1 MTKNLL
7 FLSDKLPKPNYD
19 KQFKNTKNGIDE
31 NKNYRSFS
39 KVNNN
44 KVNDKDEIE
53 EKDFN
58 KGIHIKK
65 PSKLAPLQNVPE
77 DKVIKNLINNENNK
91 QEGLKNNINNSHSM
105 NELNKV
111 GDKLNNNIVNN
122 IIVSKSNNS
131 LNNNNKIILKKD
143 EMYYVDILSKQ
154 KNDLRK
160 MMLKNS
166 NISRRIGYL
175 NGNNQMNSSPIK
187 DLNKIFMVNIN
198 NKSAPKKINSNKILK
213 NKYYIQS
220 PSYLN
225 NVEKYHENLHKLDYD
240 YKNNYNNNNVNP
252 FYKEGPE
259 NKVVPKIPR
268 RLNPIKK
275 TIPNII

>member
-1 MTKNLL
+1 
-7 FLSDKLPKPNYD
+7 LP
-19 KQFKNTKNGIDE
+19 
-31 NKNYRSFS
+31 
-39 KVNNN
+39 
-44 KVNDKDEIE
+44 
-53 EKDFN
+53 
-58 KGIHIKK
+58 
-65 PSKLAPLQNVPE
+65 NVPE

-111 GDKLNNNIVNN
+111 GDKANNNIVNN
-122 IIVSKSNNS
+122 IIVSKSNN
-131 LNNNNKIILKKD
+131 NMNNNKIILKKD
-143 EMYYVDILSKQ
+143 EMYYADLLSKQ

-198 NKSAPKKINSNKILK
+198 NQSPPKKINSNKILK